1 MAPLTSTIP
10 PQEEEISCLVATGEF
25 EVFMD
30 GKLIHSKKVILSK
43 VPGQGGRLDRG
54 ERPTYKS
61 VLFPFCAQNGDG
73 FVMRPSYRQL

>member
-1 MAPLTSTIP
+1 M
-10 PQEEEISCLVATGEF
+10 
-25 EVFMD
+25 FMD

-43 VPGQGGRLDRG
+43 VPGQGGRLELPGG

-73 FVMRPSYRQL
+73 FVDEAKLQTIVNLLNEEFKKRVAGN